1 MSKKPC
7 FSQFFLQFG
16 IGIELAILKW
26 HRKSFTPQFERK
38 GSAMKYTKIIL
49 VIAAVAVMSVP
60 SMAEA
65 QNYTQRGTRNG
76 AIAGAI
82 IGGVVGDQRGNAFT
96 GAVIGGLVGGAAG
109 RAIGHSR
116 DARFYGGP
124 PVHGGNQF
132 FGGGPQFGHS
142 NFIPQQNFHGV
153 GGFGPNVNVL
163 PIHRG
168 YGGFGGS
175 TCPNSQFHGGHF
187 GQGHGGGFYHPRW

>member
-1 MSKKPC
+1 
-7 FSQFFLQFG
+7 
-16 IGIELAILKW
+16 
-26 HRKSFTPQFERK
+26 
-38 GSAMKYTKIIL
+38 MKYTKISF

-60 SMAEA
+60 SMADA
-65 QNYTQRGTRNG
+65 QNFTQRGTRNG

-109 RAIGHSR
+109 RAIGHSK
-116 DARFYGGP
+116 DARFYGGHQF
-124 PVHGGNQF
+124 HGGNQF
-132 FGGGPQFGHS
+132 RGGNQFYGGGHHLGHS
-142 NFIPQQNFHGV
+142 NFFPRQNFHGM

-175 TCPNSQFHGGHF
+175 NYPNNQFRGGYY
-187 GQGHGGGFYHPRW
+187 GPGRGGGFYNPRW